1 MLPYQRERL
10 EEMWQG
16 SKRNRFLMLIGSGVV
31 VLALFCGCLALVG
44 TVIGNS
50 LTSLASPSNPG
61 ARPTLPPAGTQVA
74 QTNPTFP
81 VPQPTAYG
89 TPPSGATPVGSS
101 GTPAPTPTASPTPSV
116 TETPTPSATEPGGG
130 GGGNGNQITFQIS
143 PDPSGAA
150 FVAGQT
156 NQITLSGPPGTLVS
170 LSIYTPGSS
179 ACVSMNKTLDG
190 TGQAVFTCT
199 IPANLKNTTVSMSIQ
214 TFNPGSYKNYTVPIH

>member
-10 EEMWQG
+10 EGMWQG
-16 SKRNRFLMLIGSGVV
+16 SKKNRFLMLIVSGVV
-31 VLALFCGCLALVG
+31 VLVLFCGCLALVG

-50 LTSLASPSNPG
+50 LTSLASPNNPG
-61 ARPTLPPAGTQVA
+61 ARPTLPSGTQVA

-81 VPQPTAYG
+81 VPQPTMYG

-116 TETPTPSATEPGGG
+116 TEVPTPTPTQPGGGG

-143 PDPSGAA
+143 PDPTGAA
-150 FVAGQT
+150 FTAGQP

-170 LSIYTPGSS
+170 LSIYVPGSNS
-179 ACVSMNKTLDG
+179 CVSMNKTLDG
-190 TGQAVFTCT
+190 AGQAVFTCN
-199 IPANLKNTTVSMSIQ
+199 IPATLKNTTLPMSIQ
-214 TFNPGSYKNYTVPIH
+214 TFNPGSYKNYTVPVH